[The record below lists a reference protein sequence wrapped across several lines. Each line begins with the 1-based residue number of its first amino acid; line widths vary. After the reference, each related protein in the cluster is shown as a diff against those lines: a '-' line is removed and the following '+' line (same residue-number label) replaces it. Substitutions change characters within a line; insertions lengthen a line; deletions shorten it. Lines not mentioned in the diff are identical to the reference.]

1 MTRDRASWIGCVLLA
16 VVIAIVLAG
25 CAGAPSSSSSSPKS
39 QDDLLTAAGFTS
51 YMAKTPQS
59 LAYLNTLPPQE
70 IVKHSYQGTNRF
82 LVCTD
87 QNSKACYVGDEAA
100 FQRYQNLA
108 NQEDIAARKR
118 NVSQE
123 RWDPEALQLWADSQ
137 WIGR

>member
-1 MTRDRASWIGCVLLA
+1 MTRDRAPWIGYVLLA
-16 VVIAIVLAG
+16 AVLGIALVG
-25 CAGAPSSSSSSPKS
+25 CAAAPSSSLPRS
-39 QDDLLTAAGFTS
+39 QDDLLAAAGFTS

-59 LAYLNTLPPQE
+59 LAYLKTLPPQE
-70 IVKHSYQGTNRF
+70 IVKHQYEGTNRF

-108 NQEDIAARKR
+108 NQEDIAASKR
-118 NVSQE
+118 NVKEE

-137 WIGR
+137 GAGR

>member
-1 MTRDRASWIGCVLLA
+1 MTRYRAPWIGYVLLA
-16 VVIAIVLAG
+16 AVLGIVLAG
-25 CAGAPSSSSSSPKS
+25 CAAAPVSSSPKS

-70 IVKHSYQGTNRF
+70 IVKHRYQGTNRF

-108 NQEDIAARKR
+108 SQEDIAARKR

>member
-1 MTRDRASWIGCVLLA
+1 LAAVLGIALAS
-16 VVIAIVLAG
+16 
-25 CAGAPSSSSSSPKS
+25 CATAPSSSLPRS

-51 YMAKTPQS
+51 YVAKTPKS
-59 LAYLNTLPPQE
+59 LAYLQTLPPQE
-70 IVKHSYQGTNRF
+70 IVQHRYQGTNRF

-100 FQRYQNLA
+100 FQRYQQLA
-108 NQEDIAARKR
+108 AQEELAAKQR

-137 WIGR
+137 GAGR